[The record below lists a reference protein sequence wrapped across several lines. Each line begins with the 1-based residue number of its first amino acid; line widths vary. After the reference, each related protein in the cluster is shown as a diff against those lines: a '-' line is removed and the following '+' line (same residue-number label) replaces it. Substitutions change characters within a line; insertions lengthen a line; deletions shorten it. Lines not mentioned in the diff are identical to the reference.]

1 MPLGRLMIV
10 GDKHIRHGNRSD
22 TKEDA
27 FGEAVDVEEMLLIL
41 IVIRTRMI
49 VSIVIMIQCS
59 NDDND
64 GEAGHNIF
72 RDIHHCHRNHQGN
85 ASLT

>member
-1 MPLGRLMIV
+1 MIV
-10 GDKHIRHGNRSD
+10 GAYRRDKHIRHGNRSD
-22 TKEDA
+22 TNEDA
-27 FGEAVDVEEMLLIL
+27 LGEAIDVEEMVLIL
-41 IVIRTRMI
+41 IVIMTRMI

-64 GEAGHNIF
+64 GETGHNIF
-72 RDIHHCHRNHQGN
+72 GDIHHCYHYHQGN